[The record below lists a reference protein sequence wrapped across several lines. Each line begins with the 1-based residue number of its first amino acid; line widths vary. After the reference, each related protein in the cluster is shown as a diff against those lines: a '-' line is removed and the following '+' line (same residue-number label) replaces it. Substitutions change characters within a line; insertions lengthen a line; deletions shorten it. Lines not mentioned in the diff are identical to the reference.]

1 MGYLKIIKDERA
13 HSAALGALARLLE
26 SDPAEGTPDADE
38 IDVLSLLIQ
47 KYEDE
52 NFPLELPDPLEAI
65 RFRMQQLGLTRKDLV
80 PMMGSASK
88 VSEVM
93 NGKRPLSLS
102 MIRRLHDT
110 LDIPAEVLI
119 RESGAELPDECP
131 LEWERFP
138 LAEMVRRNYF
148 SELGV
153 SLAKAR
159 KHAEKLV
166 GGLLGKAGL
175 ADEALA
181 FCRSSAHQRTS
192 KAMDDYALLAW
203 QARVLTKAAEQ
214 PRVAEYQSGSV
225 DGDFLGA
232 VARLSWSEQGPS
244 LVPEFLSRYGIVFVI
259 EPHLP
264 KTYLDG
270 AAMVDAEGRPV
281 VALTLRHDRI
291 DSFWF
296 TLLHELAHVALHL
309 DGGATAYFDD
319 LDGSTGGDDVESEA
333 DSLAMEALIPEKV
346 WRMAVARQ
354 SQRKG
359 DVLAFARELNIH
371 PSIIAGRIRHETG
384 DFRKLA
390 RSFANNGLVR
400 RQLGVDDTCCLAH

>member
-1 MGYLKIIKDERA
+1 MGHLKIIKDERA
-13 HSAALGALARLLE
+13 HQASLDALVRLLE
-26 SDPAEGTPDADE
+26 ADPAKGTAEADE
-38 IDVLSLLIQ
+38 IDVRSLLIQ

-52 NFPLELPDPLEAI
+52 HFPLELPDPLEAI
-65 RFRMQQLGLTRKDLV
+65 RFRMQQQGLTRKDLV

-88 VSEVM
+88 VSEVLS
-93 NGKRPLSLS
+93 GKRPLSLS
-102 MIRRLHDT
+102 MIRRLHDG
-110 LDIPAEVLI
+110 LGISAEVLI
-119 RESGAELPDECP
+119 RESGAELPADCP
-131 LEWERFP
+131 VEWERFP
-138 LAEMVRRNYF
+138 LAEMAQRRYF
-148 SELGV
+148 PGFTGG
-153 SLAKAR
+153 LAKAR
-159 KHAEKLV
+159 KQAEKLV
-166 GGLLGKAGL
+166 GGLLSKAGL

-203 QARVLTKAAEQ
+203 QARVLARAAAQ
-214 PRVAEYQSGSV
+214 RCAGEYRRGSV
-225 DGDFLGA
+225 DIVFLRA

-244 LVPEFLSRYGIVFVI
+244 LVPEFLSRHGIVFVT

-291 DSFWF
+291 DNFWF

-309 DGGATAYFDD
+309 DGGAKAYFDD
-319 LDGSTGGDDVESEA
+319 LDGSAAGDDVESEA
-333 DSLAMEALIPEKV
+333 DSLAEEALIPEKA
-346 WRMAVARQ
+346 WRAAAARQ
-354 SQRKG
+354 SYLKA
-359 DVLAFARELNIH
+359 DVLALARELDIH

-390 RSFANNGLVR
+390 RSFLNNGVVR
-400 RQLGVDDTCCLAH
+400 QQLGVDNAA